1 MNQEH
6 PNSKTA
12 AMAQTATADTKESL
26 LEAAEALFA
35 EHGFAGA
42 SLRAITARADANVAA
57 AHYHFGSK
65 EGLLRA
71 VVARRL
77 RPMNRVRIAR
87 LDEIEALPAAER
99 TLEALI
105 RAFVAPV
112 IAAGR
117 NLPNEG
123 RDLVQLIG
131 RVLLGHD
138 EVLRAVLHD
147 ELSEII
153 ARFVPAFAQALPHL
167 GRQELVWR
175 IHFMAGAMAH
185 VVGGHRMLLI
195 ALGDEADVDDVD
207 TIADHIVRFLTAGM
221 QAPASQASTKP
232 STLPDKASVPPHILA
247 PDQPTRGT
255 NARGTRERGTTASDT
270 ETSEASPEG
279 EDA

>member
-1 MNQEH
+1 MDNDLAS
-6 PNSKTA
+6 SKTSA
-12 AMAQTATADTKESL
+12 TPQTAAADTKEAL
-26 LEAAEALFA
+26 LDAAEALFA

-42 SLRAITARADANVAA
+42 SLRAITTRADANVAA

-65 EGLLRA
+65 EALLRA

-77 RPMNRVRIAR
+77 RPMNRARIAR
-87 LDEIEALPAAER
+87 LDIIEALPAAER

-117 NLPNEG
+117 NLHNDG
-123 RDLVQLIG
+123 RDLVKLIG

-138 EVLRAVLHD
+138 EVLRTVLHD

-153 ARFVPAFAQALPHL
+153 ARFLPAFAQALPHL

-195 ALGDEADVDDVD
+195 ALGDDADVDDADSIVD
-207 TIADHIVRFLTAGM
+207 YIVRFLTHGM
-221 QAPASQASTKP
+221 EAPASQASAP
-232 STLPDKASVPPHILA
+232 ASPGADKVSSPANTTGA
-247 PDQPTRGT
+247 PDG
-255 NARGTRERGTTASDT
+255 
-270 ETSEASPEG
+270 TSESGVGSEVRASLPQTPSRHG
-279 EDA
+279 GDA